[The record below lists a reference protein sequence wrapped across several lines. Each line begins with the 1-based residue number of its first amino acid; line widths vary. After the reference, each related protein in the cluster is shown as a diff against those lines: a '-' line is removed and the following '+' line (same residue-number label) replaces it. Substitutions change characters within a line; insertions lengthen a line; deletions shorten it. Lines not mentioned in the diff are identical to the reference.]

1 MVIVQRLG
9 MCIELVKM
17 ATEFVVVVA
26 EALEG
31 CAQLE
36 RIVLSD
42 YQKADLNVQSEP
54 RCRVN
59 KLIRKWEPP
68 DEGMYKAN
76 CDIVVDRIVGKIGL
90 GTVIRNSKGEVMA
103 SCAQSMTANLSLKSA
118 KLVAVWKSIT
128 FSRDYGLNN
137 PCAFELD
144 EACVV
149 KWIEKGGHRES
160 VHGRILDDIDSIVDD
175 IGEVVFCHIDRGA
188 NKVARGLANFAL
200 KSNDGTFWM
209 EDFPICRLGMCIELV
224 KMAIEFVVVVAEA
237 VSIVIHHNVT
247 PQELS
252 NHSYAAAVP
261 FIGFLP

>member
-1 MVIVQRLG
+1 
-9 MCIELVKM
+9 
-17 ATEFVVVVA
+17 
-26 EALEG
+26 
-31 CAQLE
+31 
-36 RIVLSD
+36 
-42 YQKADLNVQSEP
+42 
-54 RCRVN
+54 
-59 KLIRKWEPP
+59 
-68 DEGMYKAN
+68 MYKAN

-103 SCAQSMTANLSLKSA
+103 SCAQSITANLSLKSA

-128 FSRDYGLNN
+128 FSRDYGLN

-175 IGEVVFCHIDRGA
+175 IGEVVFCHSDRGA

-209 EDFPICRLGMCIELV
+209 EDFPNCVRILVEADRPTLAASIEQSRNKASRHETKGPGTIPSSSNQENQSGKSSGTGRSSENNSNDHDGSLRLMIALMPVLNKETRNLKG
-224 KMAIEFVVVVAEA
+224 EA
-237 VSIVIHHNVT
+237 VGLLVDSESKLRSPVSGQSDGTKQQTNV
-247 PQELS
+247 
-252 NHSYAAAVP
+252 
-261 FIGFLP
+261 